1 MSWLEDAIL
10 WLDKKVRR
18 ITRSTEIAC
27 FNRGLSVMLA
37 VIHKD
42 LAELFRR
49 QIQGKEQK
57 EYDRFARVALNDIF
71 SHPLRRGD
79 DVRFFRSYRS
89 KIRDVLKAL
98 PKSDPELCREITRA
112 LYVRA
117 IIEGAGE
124 MESKA
129 IFDRANKLG
138 IFSPEVSLPKGK
150 EYLHHAFK
158 TARKSGIG
166 GGD

>member
-1 MSWLEDAIL
+1 MSWLEDAIR

-18 ITRSTEIAC
+18 LTRSTDIAC

-37 VIHKD
+37 VIHKN

-49 QIQGKEQK
+49 QIQGREQK

-71 SHPLRRGD
+71 SHPLRRGE
-79 DVRFFRSYRS
+79 DVKFFRTNRN
-89 KIRDVLKAL
+89 KIREVLKVL
-98 PKSDPELCREITRA
+98 PDKDPELCREITRA

-138 IFSPEVSLPKGK
+138 IFSPEVLLPKGR

-158 TARKSGIG
+158 TAKKSGIG
-166 GGD
+166 GED